1 VEREIEMLERMIERL
16 VLARQRRSWPPGRT
30 RRVRRIIDAW
40 EQSLQIERQ
49 LAAELAA
56 ETEANVAAI
65 IAAASGQ

>member
-1 VEREIEMLERMIERL
+1 MIERL
-16 VLARQRRSWPPGRT
+16 VLARQRRQLAAEADQT
-30 RRVRRIIDAW
+30 VRRIIDAW

-65 IAAASGQ
+65 IAAASASS